1 MPILRL
7 VIFVAT
13 TASVLLLPTL
23 TSPKL
28 RVEGVSEI
36 CCAPARAGK
45 SVMHKDK
52 KTGNPRFELKLFTAH
67 TFSCAQWAARRG
79 DWCCVS
85 PKESFHEE
93 IRWERFLMVREE
105 LDRSRLFTPREEKV
119 HGVCLCGFQVCMG
132 KGTGTND

>member
-7 VIFVAT
+7 VMFLT
-13 TASVLLLPTL
+13 TTVWVLLLPTL

-52 KTGNPRFELKLFTAH
+52 KTGKPRFEPKLFTAY
-67 TFSCAQWAARRG
+67 TFSCAQWPARRG

-85 PKESFHEE
+85 PEEGCHEE
-93 IRWERFLMVREE
+93 IRWQRFLMLREE
-105 LDRSRLFTPREEKV
+105 LDRSRLFTGREEKG
-119 HGVCLCGFQVCMG
+119 HGQLCGFQVCG
-132 KGTGTND
+132 QGDRNE